1 MDSPRLG
8 ILTVSGSA
16 VFLSAVDWIFV
27 SPQVQV
33 EIQSPKV
40 MVLENEASLQ
50 SHEITVRREL
60 LNISKLEI
68 VSLTF
73 YSC

>member
-8 ILTVSGSA
+8 IWQFQEVLHS
-16 VFLSAVDWIFV
+16 SAVDWIFV